1 MHAEM
6 RELEMQLEGLEELKT
21 QLSGAWSGVHTAN
34 ARSGRRAHHARGAT
48 GLPRSRLR
56 RIMAQGLCR
65 LLARG
70 SPRPK
75 APSGV
80 PPCVGTVRVDCIGEG
95 FTDQNR
101 VPPGANSTM
110 SDQCSVN
117 AKLLRDLTHKLGLSD
132 QLLQPALEEV
142 AHVRRESAARAA
154 QVAQLEAALAR
165 EAQQRLTLAKLAL
178 NAHTHLQ
185 RAGLAAAAL
194 GSACEVTPVPEP
206 LGAAARRVAAH
217 VECGLGALATD
228 LQLLLGGA
236 PRGATAVEQLR
247 LLAEEPSLS
256 PPGRTARSHPQAQ
269 AQPAREFL
277 CGHSWMPPHET
288 SPFTPRGTARR
299 SSPAILV
306 SPRSPLLALRPSAGG
321 VGTLL
326 HGPARRALEQKQLQ
340 PEVSPLTE
348 EGWPI
353 SVGTQWAQAGRL
365 KTLPPDKSSRGA
377 VPLVV
382 RLPHPLRCSSSPP
395 VHWPLGDAS
404 RSVSTLTKADAFG
417 PAAAHRVDS
426 SASLGVRSSA
436 SSRAQ
441 AEAEQFRPRNMGGM
455 GAFSIHSPKMKAP
468 PTLSSALD
476 GQDHRRPNSVAL
488 AAQRPKPSWCA
499 QLEQSDHA
507 DGPSRGV
514 TPSLRSQDGSRY
526 GVAAAPR
533 DPMEWLAAKRVGR
546 AW

>member
-1 MHAEM
+1 MVCH
-6 RELEMQLEGLEELKT
+6 
-21 QLSGAWSGVHTAN
+21 
-34 ARSGRRAHHARGAT
+34 
-48 GLPRSRLR
+48 P
-56 RIMAQGLCR
+56 
-65 LLARG
+65 
-70 SPRPK
+70 
-75 APSGV
+75 
-80 PPCVGTVRVDCIGEG
+80 VGTVRVGGIGEG
-95 FTDQNR
+95 FTDQNH

-178 NAHTHLQ
+178 NAHAHLQ

-228 LQLLLGGA
+228 LQQLLGGT

-269 AQPAREFL
+269 AEPAREFL
-277 CGHSWMPPHET
+277 GGHGHSWMPPHET

-326 HGPARRALEQKQLQ
+326 HGPARRALEQNHLQ
-340 PEVSPLTE
+340 PEVSPLAE
-348 EGWPI
+348 EGRPI

-404 RSVSTLTKADAFG
+404 RSVATLTKADGDFG
-417 PAAAHRVDS
+417 PAHSAAAHRVDS
-426 SASLGVRSSA
+426 SASLGARSSA

-441 AEAEQFRPRNMGGM
+441 AETEQFRPKTMGGM

-488 AAQRPKPSWCA
+488 AIQRPKPSSCA

-507 DGPSRGV
+507 NGPSRRV

>member
-1 MHAEM
+1 
-6 RELEMQLEGLEELKT
+6 
-21 QLSGAWSGVHTAN
+21 
-34 ARSGRRAHHARGAT
+34 
-48 GLPRSRLR
+48 
-56 RIMAQGLCR
+56 
-65 LLARG
+65 
-70 SPRPK
+70 
-75 APSGV
+75 
-80 PPCVGTVRVDCIGEG
+80 
-95 FTDQNR
+95 
-101 VPPGANSTM
+101 M
-110 SDQCSVN
+110 SDQCSLN

-178 NAHTHLQ
+178 NAHVHLQ
-185 RAGLAAAAL
+185 RTGLAVAAL
-194 GSACEVTPVPEP
+194 GSACEVTLVPEP

-228 LQLLLGGA
+228 LQPLLGGA
-236 PRGATAVEQLR
+236 PRGATAVEHLR

-256 PPGRTARSHPQAQ
+256 PPGRAAPSHPQAQ
-269 AQPAREFL
+269 AQPAHESL
-277 CGHSWMPPHET
+277 GGHGHGWMPPHET
-288 SPFTPRGTARR
+288 SPFTPRETARR

-306 SPRSPLLALRPSAGG
+306 LPRSPLVALRPSAGG
-321 VGTLL
+321 GGALL
-326 HGPARRALEQKQLQ
+326 HGPARRALEQKQFQ
-340 PEVSPLTE
+340 PVSSPLAE
-348 EGWPI
+348 EGRPT

-382 RLPHPLRCSSSPP
+382 PHRAMRGSSSLSA
-395 VHWPLGDAS
+395 HWPLGDLP
-404 RSVSTLTKADAFG
+404 RSGSTLTKVDGAFG
-417 PAAAHRVDS
+417 PAHSAAAHRVDS
-426 SASLGVRSSA
+426 SASLGARSSA

-441 AEAEQFRPRNMGGM
+441 AEAEHFRPKTMGGM
-455 GAFSIHSPKMKAP
+455 AAFSIHSPKMTAP

-499 QLEQSDHA
+499 QPPSPRSA

-514 TPSLRSQDGSRY
+514 TQSLRSQDGSRY
-526 GVAAAPR
+526 GNGVAAAPR